1 MKAIVH
7 EGKTGF
13 EGLSYRDIEGLEPR
27 AGEVRVKLKTA
38 GLNHR
43 DLFVL
48 NRHKESDPPLII
60 GSDGAGVIDAV
71 GEGVFDVQNGD
82 EVIIN
87 PGIGWKEK
95 SDAPPKGF
103 EIVGLPFHGTFAEQI
118 IVPAENVVQNLSI

>member
-7 EGKTGF
+7 AEKTGVD
-13 EGLSYRDIEGLEPR
+13 GLSYREMPEVQPR

-48 NRHKESDPPLII
+48 NRHKPNDPPLII

-71 GEGVFDVQNGD
+71 GEGVFKHSS
-82 EVIIN
+82 
-87 PGIGWKEK
+87 W
-95 SDAPPKGF
+95 
-103 EIVGLPFHGTFAEQI
+103 
-118 IVPAENVVQNLSI
+118 